1 MIVKP
6 WIDLK
11 DGIMF
16 VGYIKFWKNDLKLSL
31 LTNSEGVIDSMSEQ
45 LMELFEI
52 SGKDE
57 IKQTKYKITWFL
69 SHVG

>member
-16 VGYIKFWKNDLKLSL
+16 VGYIKFWKNDLKLSV
-31 LTNSEGVIDSMSEQ
+31 LTNNEGVIDSMS
-45 LMELFEI
+45 
-52 SGKDE
+52 
-57 IKQTKYKITWFL
+57 
-69 SHVG
+69 